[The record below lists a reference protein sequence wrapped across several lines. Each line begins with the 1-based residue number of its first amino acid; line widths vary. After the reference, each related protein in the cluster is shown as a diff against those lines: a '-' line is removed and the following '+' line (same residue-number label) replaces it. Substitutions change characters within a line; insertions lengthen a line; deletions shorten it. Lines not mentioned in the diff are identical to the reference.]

1 MSSYVLSI
9 GEGNL
14 LVGEGQRPPLVRD
27 TDFQLERESRIRSGS
42 YLETIA
48 TELDEIARASKDPV
62 VASNLETLVNELL
75 YAQQRYYLAK
85 KDHDRLIEKL

>member
-1 MSSYVLSI
+1 MNSYVLSI

-14 LVGEGQRPPLVRD
+14 LVGEGARPPLVRD

-48 TELDEIARASKDPV
+48 TELDAIARVTNDSTV
-62 VASNLETLVNELL
+62 TSNLEALVNELL

>member
-14 LVGEGQRPPLVRD
+14 LVGEGLRPPISND

-48 TELDEIARASKDPV
+48 TELEMISRGTGDSAVK
-62 VASNLETLVNELL
+62 SNLEKIINELL
-75 YAQQRYYLAK
+75 YAQQRYDLVK
-85 KDHDRLIEKL
+85 KDSSRLVEKL